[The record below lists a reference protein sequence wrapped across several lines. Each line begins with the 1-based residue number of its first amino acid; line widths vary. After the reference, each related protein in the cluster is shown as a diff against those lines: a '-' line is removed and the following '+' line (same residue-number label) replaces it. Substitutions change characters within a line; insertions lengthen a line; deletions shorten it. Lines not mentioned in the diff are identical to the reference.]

1 MHEHGSRKP
10 RKAGKRPRKGKR
22 KALPNPDCPARPETK
37 PFPAK
42 PKRMDGALYERLRL
56 RCERYESIA
65 DERLARVLLRWL
77 KGGAFLIK
85 CPLSSSNRILGFSN
99 ESALLAVEQA
109 FFSYTAFD
117 EKSSEFCLYPVFLL
131 VASKAVWITL
141 RSST

>member
-1 MHEHGSRKP
+1 
-10 RKAGKRPRKGKR
+10 
-22 KALPNPDCPARPETK
+22 
-37 PFPAK
+37 
-42 PKRMDGALYERLRL
+42 MDGALYERLRL

-85 CPLSSSNRILGFSN
+85 CPLSSSNRILGFGN
-99 ESALLAVEQA
+99 QSADLWPVKQA

-117 EKSSEFCLYPVFLL
+117 EKSSEFCLYPGAFLL
-131 VASKAVWITL
+131 AASKAVWITL